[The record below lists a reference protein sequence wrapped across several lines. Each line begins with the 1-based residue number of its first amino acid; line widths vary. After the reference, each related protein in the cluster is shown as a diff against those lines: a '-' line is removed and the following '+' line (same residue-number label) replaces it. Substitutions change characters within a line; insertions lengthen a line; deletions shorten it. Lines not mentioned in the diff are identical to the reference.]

1 MVEDTLTH
9 VPAKM
14 GVGQS
19 PELLILVGVP
29 WELIEGM
36 TYGFWPPDSGSGV
49 DWSRLV
55 SAIRRARILGH
66 ASPLS

>member
-1 MVEDTLTH
+1 MH
-9 VPAKM
+9 APAKV

-19 PELLILVGVP
+19 PELLVLVGVP
-29 WELIEGM
+29 RELIGGV
-36 TYGFWPPDSGSGV
+36 TYGV

-55 SAIRRARILGH
+55 SAIRRARIPGH